1 LDAFIDTNI
10 LIYAMELHPTFG
22 ERALKILE
30 QVDRGSIKGYI
41 STLVLLEVC
50 WYIEASG
57 NIDEMKNALENIE
70 DSRLETIEVQ
80 HSDITGAVE
89 LKTDHKEIDLNDLVH
104 YQVMKRRGITD
115 VFTND
120 SHFKILEDIRSHF
133 KDNPI

>member
-10 LIYAMELHPTFG
+10 LIYAMELHSTFG

-120 SHFKILEDIRSHF
+120 SHFKRLEDIKPHF
-133 KDNPI
+133 KANSI